1 MTDARKDIKM
11 ITERMGREAYGR
23 NATSNPFEPYS
34 DRYWWWKEGWDK
46 AKDEKST
53 DRNYII
59 RTKISPK

>member
-1 MTDARKDIKM
+1 MT
-11 ITERMGREAYGR
+11 TQSMGREAYGR

-34 DRYWWWKEGWDK
+34 DRYWWWKEGWDR

-53 DRNYII
+53 NRNYTV